1 MREGVPRMMTRA
13 MAFSALLLAGLLLP
27 ATGTAEQLSRAA
39 AQPSVVGPHPPI
51 WRYNGPPQEPPFP
64 RSHRSEAIYASGAC
78 WTDCGAYCAWNLNG
92 CLYKDSQGICILYS
106 AACDRYCQRACRTE
120 GGPFL
125 PID

>member
-1 MREGVPRMMTRA
+1 MTRSMSRA
-13 MAFSALLLAGLLLP
+13 VVLTVSLLAGLVAL
-27 ATGTAEQLSRAA
+27 AAGAA
-39 AQPSVVGPHPPI
+39 AEPLRSARDALPPVVGPHPPI

-64 RSHRSEAIYASGAC
+64 RSRRSEAIYASGTC

-92 CLYKDSQGICILYS
+92 CLYKDTQGICILYS